1 MSNTP
6 GVLDI
11 LGLNGQG
18 QPRSNLP
25 SPVWP
30 GDPGLA
36 VTVEAHAYF
45 TAAFDKYRGALQEM
59 RRAMELISDG
69 ALPSVLTYTSAVETN
84 NQLSN
89 LAPEKVI
96 ATLDAYISYLDE
108 YKNTVDAAIRRI
120 QAEA

>member
-6 GVLDI
+6 GVLDV
-11 LGLNGQG
+11 LGLTGQD
-18 QPRSNLP
+18 QPQSSPP
-25 SPVWP
+25 SSLWP
-30 GDPGLA
+30 GEPDLA

-45 TAAFDKYRGALQEM
+45 TAAFDKYRSTLEQM
-59 RRAMELISDG
+59 RRAMELVGDA

-96 ATLDAYISYLDE
+96 ATLDSYISYLDE